1 MTLRPRHWIAIAIG
15 ILAATLLLWFLLAY
29 AGLPRLWSHHE
40 HRKIGQRDA
49 MTSYTAQDI
58 PGDPINLRIYG
69 SEAAITAAYRSAGW
83 SRADPV
89 SLRTGAAIGLSVLTG
104 RPYLAAP
111 VSPLFVQ
118 DRVQDFAFERDVGSN
133 ADRRHHV
140 RFWRVGPN
148 QWLAAATFDRGVGLS
163 LFTYQITHHIGPDI
177 DAERALSVAVLRRC
191 EAVVEGTASMRLPPG
206 RHHRNGG
213 GDKYETDGRIAI
225 MHLHQQ
231 TCAAGR

>member
-15 ILAATLLLWFLLAY
+15 TLAATLLLWFLLAY
-29 AGLPRLWSHHE
+29 AGLPHLWSHHE

-49 MTSYTAQDI
+49 ITSYTAQDI
-58 PGDPINLRIYG
+58 PGDPINLRVYG
-69 SEAAITAAYRSAGW
+69 SEAAITAAYRNAGW

-104 RPYLAAP
+104 RSYPNAP

-118 DRVQDFAFERDVGSN
+118 DRIQDFAFEKDVGVD

-140 RFWRVGPN
+140 RFWRVGPD

-163 LFTYQITHHIGPDI
+163 LFTFQITHHIGADI

-191 EAVVEGTASMRLPPG
+191 GAMLEGTESMRLSPG
-206 RHHRNGG
+206 LHHRNGG
-213 GDKYETDGRIAI
+213 GDPYVTDGRIAI
-225 MHLHQQ
+225 MRTDQA
-231 TCAAGR
+231 TCTAGR